1 MVKRLVGGI
10 GRLSSVRPPL
20 AWLAL
25 GFSGVTILLGLLR
38 LRALAAAVALTPDQ
52 RITSAA
58 GFWGSLAVSVVIFLV
73 STRRAFRILVALRL
87 AMFLGLVAELH
98 PPSGVA
104 LVFLVAILLEISISE
119 RYPLNMAISFA
130 AIAGYAATRYLGA
143 AGGFVPPVEALESVL
158 AADVDTV
165 LYGAIFTFASCLLLV
180 YRERSIQQ
188 GEEIRRLD
196 RAVATLSD
204 ANLSYQQFASVAE
217 QQSMMEERKRI
228 TREIHD
234 VIGYSMTN
242 IIMMMEAVTDM
253 MRRDPGKVGEL
264 VSLARRN
271 AEEGLDEIRHALH
284 LLRAQE
290 QPPATSLD
298 AIVRLARNFQ
308 TATGVQVALELGNVP
323 TTMERPIEETLY
335 HLVQE
340 ALTNS
345 FRHGKATLVK
355 IMMWMTERL
364 LIVNIWDNGTGA
376 GAFSEGIGLAGM
388 RERLARLGGTLGIRT
403 TDGGFQVTAEIPLAA
418 ATGAS

>member
-1 MVKRLVGGI
+1 
-10 GRLSSVRPPL
+10 
-20 AWLAL
+20 
-25 GFSGVTILLGLLR
+25 
-38 LRALAAAVALTPDQ
+38 
-52 RITSAA
+52 
-58 GFWGSLAVSVVIFLV
+58 
-73 STRRAFRILVALRL
+73 
-87 AMFLGLVAELH
+87 
-98 PPSGVA
+98 
-104 LVFLVAILLEISISE
+104 VFLVAILLEISISE